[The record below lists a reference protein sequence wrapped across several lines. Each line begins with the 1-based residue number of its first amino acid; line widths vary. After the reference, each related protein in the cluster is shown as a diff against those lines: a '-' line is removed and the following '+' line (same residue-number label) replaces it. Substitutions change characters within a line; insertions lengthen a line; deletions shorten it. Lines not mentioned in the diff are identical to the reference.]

1 MDREG
6 HYCWKIF
13 YAFFNN
19 ENILIF
25 LHFRIISHN
34 LKLYLYIYNI
44 KKMKE
49 MNTCFLF
56 LNFFCFSFLQ
66 MNAINT

>member
-1 MDREG
+1 MFGEG

-19 ENILIF
+19 ENISIF

-34 LKLYLYIYNI
+34 LKLYIYI

-49 MNTCFLF
+49 TRVFCVFDFLLF
-56 LNFFCFSFLQ
+56 FLQ